1 MIVFTPV
8 GSRFFAL
15 KYTKKDSTL
24 YYYYLTL
31 TGCYFCL
38 FVVLGLYYF
47 ISKDVCYILLLES
60 R

>member
-8 GSRFFAL
+8 GSSFFAL

-31 TGCYFCL
+31 TGCFFCL
-38 FVVLGLYYF
+38 FVCLF
-47 ISKDVCYILLLES
+47 VCCSWSLLFLLIYVIFCY
-60 R
+60 